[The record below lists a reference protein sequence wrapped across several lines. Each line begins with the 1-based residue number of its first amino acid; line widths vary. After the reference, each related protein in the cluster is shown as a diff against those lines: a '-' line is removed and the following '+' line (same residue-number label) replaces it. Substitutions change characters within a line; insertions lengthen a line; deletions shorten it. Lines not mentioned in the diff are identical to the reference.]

1 MAFFDY
7 DIEPILKVSNA
18 KTPTKEMTA
27 LRKDIRDQ
35 MEKQNKFWEDRA
47 FDYTCEEDN
56 QVSMATLI
64 FKKIIIYFLIINDI
78 LV

>member
-7 DIEPILKVSNA
+7 DIDPILKVSNA
-18 KTPTKEMTA
+18 KPPTKEMTA

-56 QVSMATLI
+56 QVFLTLQ
-64 FKKIIIYFLIINDI
+64 YLTPGRNGCYH
-78 LV
+78 LVT

>member
-7 DIEPILKVSNA
+7 DIDPILKVSNA
-18 KTPTKEMTA
+18 KPPTKEMTA

-56 QVSMATLI
+56 QV
-64 FKKIIIYFLIINDI
+64 FLTMRY
-78 LV
+78 LTPGRKGCYHRVT